1 MVNAKLFIASV
12 LLKTSQTVPQ
22 EHRGATAFFGLLM
35 LGGFYWWVKRSIHQ
49 SSYLKFFNLSQGL
62 RGGHQYHPL
71 ERTWFGQITRFIF
84 WSWLLKPVIKLF
96 QHFFIKRIADKE
108 INDPVREQTKKDIF
122 YQAGAPRP
130 RKDVT
135 PKD

>member
-1 MVNAKLFIASV
+1 MINAKLFMASV

-62 RGGHQYHPL
+62 RG
-71 ERTWFGQITRFIF
+71 QITRFIF

-108 INDPVREQTKKDIF
+108 LNDPVREQTKKDIF